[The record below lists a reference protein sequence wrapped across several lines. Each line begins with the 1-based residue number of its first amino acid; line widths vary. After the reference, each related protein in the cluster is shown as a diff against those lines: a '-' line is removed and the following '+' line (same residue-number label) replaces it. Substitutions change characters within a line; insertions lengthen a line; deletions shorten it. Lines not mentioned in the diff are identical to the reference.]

1 MVALRLG
8 GKFMYVQVPSQ
19 LEEYQRIMLERVHE
33 CRKWETEHLSA
44 ERLGILWN
52 DANHISIKVGMYS
65 IRAKELLERLHKDVF
80 SGFEMVNP
88 SRNENGVWTAWFGF
102 SYPVS
107 GLQLDR

>member
-1 MVALRLG
+1 
-8 GKFMYVQVPSQ
+8 
-19 LEEYQRIMLERVHE
+19 
-33 CRKWETEHLSA
+33 
-44 ERLGILWN
+44 
-52 DANHISIKVGMYS
+52 MYS

-88 SRNENGVWTAWFGF
+88 LRNENGFWTAWFGF